1 MIAPLQPTA
10 DSCLV
15 ARINSHEFLLDER
28 DGKGLGD
35 NSTAVA
41 KTLYHIDLNGATDI
55 SDKKGSANLL
65 PFAVMKTSFLDLVA
79 ALMAAGVDPKDIP
92 AKLEG
97 LAFGPDIMVG
107 NELEHTLFVTNDS
120 DFLGTTTDSNH
131 DCVASPPGSRRSSR
145 SDSPE
150 WTGHRATSRSSRCVS
165 GRRQGGSSEPQTRN
179 RSKMTAEAVTM
190 IRPSQLSQ

>member
-107 NELEHTLFVTNDS
+107 NELEHTLFVTNDN

-131 DCVASPPGSRRSSR
+131 PNGFANPNNFYVFGINAGDLPSYQTQQVVPEPSSVALLLAGLDLLGAIVGWRRHRPVTTPCTSSI
-145 SDSPE
+145 
-150 WTGHRATSRSSRCVS
+150 A
-165 GRRQGGSSEPQTRN
+165 
-179 RSKMTAEAVTM
+179 
-190 IRPSQLSQ
+190 